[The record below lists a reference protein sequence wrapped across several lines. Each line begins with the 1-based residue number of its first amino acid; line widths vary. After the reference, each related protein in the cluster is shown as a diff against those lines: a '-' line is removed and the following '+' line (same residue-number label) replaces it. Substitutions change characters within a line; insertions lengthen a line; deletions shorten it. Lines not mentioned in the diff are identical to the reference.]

1 MIALRKMHKR
11 SSSGLPSNINIVE
24 EINRQSLLVR
34 ENEKL
39 RLKVKELQDRLLS
52 TAEGGQLLEKLEP
65 IDFSLSRI
73 DKSTSS

>member
-1 MIALRKMHKR
+1 MHKR
-11 SSSGLPSNINIVE
+11 SSSGLPSKNNIVE